1 MLNDGMNSLARQVFN
16 YQISQLLIFQSSFRM
31 YSSTFSDW
39 FSQAVIDFMLGYR
52 TLSVFTEFLVKL
64 QSTDPRE
71 RVRIDKIRTEAIAD
85 AVSRVLPEGETL
97 LSGWTLLSPAELNA
111 RVSEKLEE
119 KILLLVRLHLV
130 FKDFIFS
137 QSNL

>member
-1 MLNDGMNSLARQVFN
+1 
-16 YQISQLLIFQSSFRM
+16 M

-52 TLSVFTEFLVKL
+52 TLSVFSEFLVKL

-71 RVRIDKIRTEAIAD
+71 RVRLDKIRTEAIAD

-119 KILLLVRLHLV
+119 KILLLVR
-130 FKDFIFS
+130 
-137 QSNL
+137 